1 MRVVL
6 AWQTVKLTDERSRE
20 TQTVNENENR
30 STRGRGGLSGV
41 VSEDRDARPGGRRVA
56 GAPLSTR
63 EREILGLLAGGVSGA
78 QIAESLVLSPETVRT
93 HIRNAM
99 AKLGA
104 SSRAQAVA
112 LAVKRQEIEP
122 HAELA
127 DGQPHAA
134 PAPVPAAGS
143 ARARAR
149 AALAAG
155 ESDAI
160 LAALLGGLVS
170 LYDVEGGMIFLA
182 EEDGLGMR
190 RAALMG
196 EEDEPDGPQAPER
209 IAVGEGALGR
219 AALER
224 RAQLVHSSICAP
236 MVAAGKLVGVIYLTT
251 RPSRLT
257 GRTELLLLQA
267 FSNRVGEILVG
278 GSSDEG
284 PLRESLQRFRTAWSA
299 ASGSG

>member
-1 MRVVL
+1 V
-6 AWQTVKLTDERSRE
+6 APD
-20 TQTVNENENR
+20 
-30 STRGRGGLSGV
+30 
-41 VSEDRDARPGGRRVA
+41 DRDVRPGARRVS
-56 GAPLSTR
+56 GGPLSTR

-104 SSRAQAVA
+104 TSRAQAVA

-122 HAELA
+122 HAEVA
-127 DGQPHAA
+127 NGQPGHSA
-134 PAPVPAAGS
+134 PAPTPVAGS
-143 ARARAR
+143 SRARAR

-155 ESDAI
+155 ESDAM

-170 LYDVEGGMIFLA
+170 LYDVEGGVIFLA
-182 EEDGLGMR
+182 DEDGLAMR
-190 RAALMG
+190 RAAAVMADG
-196 EEDEPDGPQAPER
+196 EPAGVHAPER

-224 RAQLVHSSICAP
+224 RPQLVHGLGTSDPHLGRTSIFAP
-236 MVAAGKLVGVIYLTT
+236 MVAGGKLVGVICLTT

-257 GRTELLLLQA
+257 GRSELLLLQA

-278 GSSDEG
+278 ASSDEG
-284 PLRESLQRFRTAWSA
+284 PLMDSLQRFRTAWSA
-299 ASGSG
+299 ASGAT

>member
-1 MRVVL
+1 M
-6 AWQTVKLTDERSRE
+6 
-20 TQTVNENENR
+20 NENENR
-30 STRGRGGLSGV
+30 STRGRGGHAGV
-41 VSEDRDARPGGRRVA
+41 ASEDHEARAPGGRRVT

-122 HAELA
+122 HGEVA
-127 DGQPHAA
+127 DGQPGQAT
-134 PAPVPAAGS
+134 PTTTPTAGP
-143 ARARAR
+143 RARAR

-155 ESDAI
+155 ESDGM
-160 LAALLGGLVS
+160 LGPLLSGLVS

-182 EEDGLGMR
+182 DEDGLAMR
-190 RAALMG
+190 RAAAMG
-196 EEDEPDGPQAPER
+196 EEGEGGGERPPER
-209 IAVGEGALGR
+209 VAVGEGALGR

-224 RAQLVHSSICAP
+224 RAQLIHGSGSGGTNFGRTSICAP
-236 MVAAGKLVGVIYLTT
+236 MVAGGRLVGVICLTT

-257 GRTELLLLQA
+257 GRAELLLLQA
-267 FSNRVGEILVG
+267 FSNRVGEILVTG
-278 GSSDEG
+278 GSDDT
-284 PLRESLQRFRTAWSA
+284 PLRDSLQRFRTAWSA
-299 ASGSG
+299 AGGSS

>member
-1 MRVVL
+1 V
-6 AWQTVKLTDERSRE
+6 A
-20 TQTVNENENR
+20 
-30 STRGRGGLSGV
+30 
-41 VSEDRDARPGGRRVA
+41 SEDHDARAPVGRRVA

-112 LAVKRQEIEP
+112 LAVKRHEIEP
-122 HAELA
+122 HA
-127 DGQPHAA
+127 DVSDRQTPH
-134 PAPVPAAGS
+134 PGS
-143 ARARAR
+143 APGTTGSSPRARAR

-155 ESDAI
+155 ESDAM
-160 LAALLGGLVS
+160 LATLLGGLVS

-182 EEDGLGMR
+182 DEDGLAMR
-190 RAALMG
+190 RAAAID
-196 EEDEPDGPQAPER
+196 EDGDPEIVYAPER
-209 IAVGEGALGR
+209 VAVGEGALGR

-224 RAQLVHSSICAP
+224 RAQLIHGSGSSGTHSGRTSICAP
-236 MVAAGKLVGVIYLTT
+236 MVTAGKLVGVICLTT

-267 FSNRVGEILVG
+267 FSNRVGEILVVG
-278 GSSDEG
+278 NSDEG
-284 PLRESLQRFRTAWSA
+284 PLKESLERFRSAW
-299 ASGSG
+299 SGSGGSS

>member
-1 MRVVL
+1 MK
-6 AWQTVKLTDERSRE
+6 QDD
-20 TQTVNENENR
+20 NR
-30 STRGRGGLSGV
+30 STRGRGGPAEIG
-41 VSEDRDARPGGRRVA
+41 SEDREARTGGRRVA

-63 EREILGLLAGGVSGA
+63 EREILGMLAGGVSGA

-104 SSRAQAVA
+104 TSRAQAVA

-122 HAELA
+122 HGEVA
-127 DGQPHAA
+127 DARAGRG
-134 PAPVPAAGS
+134 PASVPTSAGS

-155 ESDAI
+155 EADAM

-182 EEDGLGMR
+182 DEDGLSMR
-190 RAALMG
+190 RAAVMG
-196 EEDEPDGPQAPER
+196 DAGQPGDIYDPER

-224 RAQLVHSSICAP
+224 RAQLVHGAGARGPHHGRTSICAP
-236 MVAAGKLVGVIYLTT
+236 MTSAGKLVGVICLTT

-267 FSNRVGEILVG
+267 FANRVAEILVG
-278 GSSDEG
+278 GNSDEG
-284 PLRESLQRFRTAWSA
+284 PLRDSLDRFRIAWSA
-299 ASGSG
+299 ASGAT

>member
-1 MRVVL
+1 M
-6 AWQTVKLTDERSRE
+6 
-20 TQTVNENENR
+20 
-30 STRGRGGLSGV
+30 
-41 VSEDRDARPGGRRVA
+41 A

-122 HAELA
+122 HAEAA
-127 DGQPHAA
+127 DGQQQVAPTPA
-134 PAPVPAAGS
+134 PALGS

-155 ESDAI
+155 ESDAM
-160 LAALLGGLVS
+160 LATVLDGLVS
-170 LYDVEGGMIFLA
+170 LYDVEGGMIFLVD
-182 EEDGLGMR
+182 EDGLAMR
-190 RAALMG
+190 RAAVMA
-196 EEDEPDGPQAPER
+196 EEDDPDPVLAPER
-209 IAVGEGALGR
+209 ITVGEGVLGR

-224 RAQLVHSSICAP
+224 RPQLVHSSGSQGVRAGRASICSP
-236 MVAAGKLVGVIYLTT
+236 MLGAGKLVGVICLTT

-257 GRTELLLLQA
+257 GRTDLLLLQA
-267 FSNRVGEILVG
+267 FANRVGEILVG

-299 ASGSG
+299 ASSSG

>member
-1 MRVVL
+1 M
-6 AWQTVKLTDERSRE
+6 A
-20 TQTVNENENR
+20 
-30 STRGRGGLSGV
+30 
-41 VSEDRDARPGGRRVA
+41 SEDHDARAPAGRRVA

-112 LAVKRQEIEP
+112 LAVKRHEIEP
-122 HAELA
+122 NADLSDRQAPQTASAPPLA
-127 DGQPHAA
+127 GP
-134 PAPVPAAGS
+134 
-143 ARARAR
+143 RARAR

-155 ESDAI
+155 EADSM
-160 LAALLGGLVS
+160 LASLLGGLVS

-182 EEDGLGMR
+182 DEDGLSMR
-190 RAALMG
+190 RAAAMYA
-196 EEDEPDGPQAPER
+196 DGDAGNAHSPER

-224 RAQLVHSSICAP
+224 RAQLIHGSESSGTQSGRTSICAP
-236 MVAAGKLVGVIYLTT
+236 MVTAGKLVGVICLTT

-267 FSNRVGEILVG
+267 FSNRVGEILVVG
-278 GSSDEG
+278 TSDDA
-284 PLRESLQRFRTAWSA
+284 PLKESLERFRTAWS
-299 ASGSG
+299 GSGGAS

>member
-1 MRVVL
+1 
-6 AWQTVKLTDERSRE
+6 
-20 TQTVNENENR
+20 
-30 STRGRGGLSGV
+30 
-41 VSEDRDARPGGRRVA
+41 
-56 GAPLSTR
+56 
-63 EREILGLLAGGVSGA
+63 LLAGGVSGA

-127 DGQPHAA
+127 DGQSPHPPSTVATT
-134 PAPVPAAGS
+134 GS

-155 ESDAI
+155 ESDTM
-160 LAALLGGLVS
+160 LAALLSGLVS
-170 LYDVEGGMIFLA
+170 LYDVEGGAIFVA
-182 EEDGLGMR
+182 DEDGLAMR
-190 RAALMG
+190 QAAIMG
-196 EEDEPDGPQAPER
+196 EEDPNGARPPER
-209 IAVGEGALGR
+209 IAVGEGAMGR

-224 RAQLVHSSICAP
+224 RAQLVHGSESHGTSYGRTSICAP
-236 MVAAGKLVGVIYLTT
+236 MVAGGKLVGVICLTT

-267 FSNRVGEILVG
+267 FSNRVGEILVV
-278 GSSDEG
+278 GSSDEAS
-284 PLRESLQRFRTAWSA
+284 LRESLSRFRTAWSA
-299 ASGSG
+299 ASGAT

>member
-1 MRVVL
+1 
-6 AWQTVKLTDERSRE
+6 
-20 TQTVNENENR
+20 VNENQNR
-30 STRGRGGLSGV
+30 STRGRGGLTGVAGEERDVKASG
-41 VSEDRDARPGGRRVA
+41 SRRVA

-63 EREILGLLAGGVSGA
+63 EREILGMLAGGVSGA

-104 SSRAQAVA
+104 TSRAQAVA

-122 HAELA
+122 HAEVA
-127 DGQPHAA
+127 DGQPGHSAQA
-134 PAPVPAAGS
+134 PSPTAGGS
-143 ARARAR
+143 RARAR

-155 ESDAI
+155 ESDEM
-160 LAALLGGLVS
+160 LGSLLDGLVA

-182 EEDGLGMR
+182 DEDGLGMR

-196 EEDEPDGPQAPER
+196 SLDSAYPPDR
-209 IAVGEGALGR
+209 IAVGEGVLGR

-224 RAQLVHSSICAP
+224 RAQLVHGSVSPDAGFGKTSICAP
-236 MVAAGKLVGVIYLTT
+236 MVPAGRLVGVICLTT

-257 GRTELLLLQA
+257 GRAELLLLQA
-267 FSNRVGEILVG
+267 FSNRVGEILVT
-278 GSSDEG
+278 GSADDA
-284 PLRESLQRFRTAWSA
+284 PLKESLERFRSAWSA
-299 ASGSG
+299 AGGSS

>member
-1 MRVVL
+1 M
-6 AWQTVKLTDERSRE
+6 A
-20 TQTVNENENR
+20 
-30 STRGRGGLSGV
+30 
-41 VSEDRDARPGGRRVA
+41 SEDRDARTGGRRVA

-122 HAELA
+122 HAEVA
-127 DGQPHAA
+127 DGQPKGAPAAA
-134 PAPVPAAGS
+134 PAVGS

-155 ESDAI
+155 ESDAM
-160 LAALLGGLVS
+160 LATVLDGLVS

-182 EEDGLGMR
+182 DEDGLAMR
-190 RAALMG
+190 RAAVMA
-196 EEDEPDGPQAPER
+196 EEDDPDPVPAPER
-209 IAVGEGALGR
+209 ITVGEGVLGR

-224 RAQLVHSSICAP
+224 RPQLVHSSGAQGVRPGRASICSP
-236 MVAAGKLVGVIYLTT
+236 MLAGGKLVGVICLTT

-267 FSNRVGEILVG
+267 FANRVGEILVG
-278 GSSDEG
+278 GSSDDG
-284 PLRESLQRFRTAWSA
+284 PLKESLQRFRTAWSG

>member
-1 MRVVL
+1 M
-6 AWQTVKLTDERSRE
+6 A
-20 TQTVNENENR
+20 
-30 STRGRGGLSGV
+30 
-41 VSEDRDARPGGRRVA
+41 SEDRDARPGARRVA

-122 HAELA
+122 HAEVA

-134 PAPVPAAGS
+134 PAPVAAAGS

-155 ESDAI
+155 RVRRDARRP
-160 LAALLGGLVS
+160 AA
-170 LYDVEGGMIFLA
+170 A
-182 EEDGLGMR
+182 
-190 RAALMG
+190 
-196 EEDEPDGPQAPER
+196 
-209 IAVGEGALGR
+209 
-219 AALER
+219 
-224 RAQLVHSSICAP
+224 
-236 MVAAGKLVGVIYLTT
+236 
-251 RPSRLT
+251 
-257 GRTELLLLQA
+257 
-267 FSNRVGEILVG
+267 
-278 GSSDEG
+278 
-284 PLRESLQRFRTAWSA
+284 AWSRSTTSRA
-299 ASGSG
+299 G

>member
-1 MRVVL
+1 M
-6 AWQTVKLTDERSRE
+6 
-20 TQTVNENENR
+20 
-30 STRGRGGLSGV
+30 
-41 VSEDRDARPGGRRVA
+41 
-56 GAPLSTR
+56 
-63 EREILGLLAGGVSGA
+63 LAGGVSGA

-122 HAELA
+122 HAEAA
-127 DGQPHAA
+127 DGQPSSATPP
-134 PAPVPAAGS
+134 PAPTGGS

-155 ESDAI
+155 ESDSM
-160 LAALLGGLVS
+160 LAALLGGLVA
-170 LYDVEGGMIFLA
+170 LYDVEGGMIFIA
-182 EEDGLGMR
+182 DEDGLAMR
-190 RAALMG
+190 RAAVMG
-196 EEDEPDGPQAPER
+196 AEDPPGEVPARER

-224 RAQLVHSSICAP
+224 RAQLVHGSESHGSDFGRTSICAP
-236 MVAAGKLVGVIYLTT
+236 MVAVGKLVGVICLTT

-267 FSNRVGEILVG
+267 FSNRIGEILVV
-278 GSSDEG
+278 GSSDEAS
-284 PLRESLQRFRTAWSA
+284 LKESLERFRTAWSA
-299 ASGSG
+299 ASSAG

>member
-1 MRVVL
+1 M
-6 AWQTVKLTDERSRE
+6 
-20 TQTVNENENR
+20 
-30 STRGRGGLSGV
+30 
-41 VSEDRDARPGGRRVA
+41 
-56 GAPLSTR
+56 
-63 EREILGLLAGGVSGA
+63 LAGGVSGA

-104 SSRAQAVA
+104 TSRAQAVA

-122 HAELA
+122 HAEVA
-127 DGQPHAA
+127 DGRAGRA
-134 PAPVPAAGS
+134 PAVSTSAGS

-155 ESDAI
+155 EADAM

-182 EEDGLGMR
+182 DEDGLSMR
-190 RAALMG
+190 RAAVMG
-196 EEDEPDGPQAPER
+196 DAGQPGDIYDPER

-224 RAQLVHSSICAP
+224 RAQLVHGAGSRGPHHGRTSICAP
-236 MVAAGKLVGVIYLTT
+236 MSSAGRLVGVICLTT

-267 FSNRVGEILVG
+267 FANRVAEILVG
-278 GSSDEG
+278 GNSDEG
-284 PLRESLQRFRTAWSA
+284 PLRDSLERFRIAWSA
-299 ASGSG
+299 ASGAT

>member
-1 MRVVL
+1 
-6 AWQTVKLTDERSRE
+6 
-20 TQTVNENENR
+20 
-30 STRGRGGLSGV
+30 
-41 VSEDRDARPGGRRVA
+41 VA
-56 GAPLSTR
+56 GAPLSVR

-112 LAVKRQEIEP
+112 LAVKRHEIEP
-122 HAELA
+122 HAEVA
-127 DGQPHAA
+127 DGQPRVAATPA
-134 PAPVPAAGS
+134 PAPAS

-155 ESDAI
+155 ESDAM
-160 LAALLGGLVS
+160 LASLLNGLVS

-182 EEDGLGMR
+182 DEDGLAMR

-196 EEDEPDGPQAPER
+196 EEDDGDGVQAPER

-224 RAQLVHSSICAP
+224 RAQLVHGSESHGTNFGRASICAP
-236 MVAAGKLVGVIYLTT
+236 MIAAGKLVGVICLTT

-257 GRTELLLLQA
+257 GRSEVLLLQA

-278 GSSDEG
+278 GTSDDG

>member
-1 MRVVL
+1 V
-6 AWQTVKLTDERSRE
+6 AAEP
-20 TQTVNENENR
+20 
-30 STRGRGGLSGV
+30 
-41 VSEDRDARPGGRRVA
+41 AGRRVV

-122 HAELA
+122 HGEVA
-127 DGQPHAA
+127 DGQPGHAV
-134 PAPVPAAGS
+134 PAPVPTSGS

-155 ESDAI
+155 ESDEM
-160 LAALLGGLVS
+160 LAAMLGGLVS

-182 EEDGLGMR
+182 DEDGLAMR
-190 RAALMG
+190 RAALMS
-196 EEDEPDGPQAPER
+196 EHDTVHAPER

-224 RAQLVHSSICAP
+224 RAQLVHSSGSHGADFGKTSICAP
-236 MVAAGKLVGVIYLTT
+236 MVTAGKLVGVICLTT

-257 GRTELLLLQA
+257 GRAELLLLQA
-267 FSNRVGEILVG
+267 FSNRVGEILLTG
-278 GSSDEG
+278 NADHA
-284 PLRESLQRFRTAWSA
+284 PLRESLERFRAAWSA
-299 ASGSG
+299 ASGSS